1 MYGDNIAAAP
11 VSYVVSYFGENIT
24 NGSVTV
30 DVTRAAIDLPAVD
43 SDVNVFVTAMN
54 VFGTGG
60 NGEVSVDYISELTT
74 YVHICTYIC
83 CQFGYILVCSFYNCR
98 ICNWLR
104 VITITQISTY
114 NYKSITYYVCTYV
127 VQI

>member
-1 MYGDNIAAAP
+1 MDGDNVVAAP

-30 DVTRAAIDLPAVD
+30 YLTRATINLPTVN

-60 NGEVSVDYISELTT
+60 NSDISTDKISELHSYT
-74 YVHICTYIC
+74 
-83 CQFGYILVCSFYNCR
+83 N
-98 ICNWLR
+98 
-104 VITITQISTY
+104 
-114 NYKSITYYVCTYV
+114 K
-127 VQI
+127 